1 MTLLHLVSRHLL
13 LQVAHFC
20 NSGSEANELALMM
33 ARLHTGNHDMLMLRN
48 AYHGGLTDALL
59 GTLGHSTW
67 KFNLPTVRSAA
78 AQQKGARS
86 LWHLQ
91 TDM

>member
-1 MTLLHLVSRHLL
+1 
-13 LQVAHFC
+13 
-20 NSGSEANELALMM
+20 MM
-33 ARLHTGNHDMLMLRN
+33 ARLHTGNHDVLMLRN

-78 AQQKGARS
+78 VE
-86 LWHLQ
+86 
-91 TDM
+91 

>member
-1 MTLLHLVSRHLL
+1 
-13 LQVAHFC
+13 
-20 NSGSEANELALMM
+20 MM
-33 ARLHTGNHDMLMLRN
+33 ARLHTGNHDVLMLRN

-78 AQQKGARS
+78 VELMGARS
-86 LWHLQ
+86 LGKCKTYIRHHNLSALGEWLPPSCSQ
-91 TDM
+91 VAAFKTSF

>member
-1 MTLLHLVSRHLL
+1 MLSRQLLP
-13 LQVAHFC
+13 QVAHFC

-33 ARLHTGNHDMLMLRN
+33 ARLHTGNHDVLMLRN

-67 KFNLPTVRSAA
+67 KFNLPTVRYAA
-78 AQQKGARS
+78 VELMCVRTLG
-86 LWHLQ
+86 
-91 TDM
+91 